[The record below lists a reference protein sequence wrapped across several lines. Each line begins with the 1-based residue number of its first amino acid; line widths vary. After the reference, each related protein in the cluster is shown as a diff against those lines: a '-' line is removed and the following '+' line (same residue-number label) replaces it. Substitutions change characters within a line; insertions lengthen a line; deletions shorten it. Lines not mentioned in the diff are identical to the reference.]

1 MGSVYLAR
9 HPRLDKQ
16 TALKLLNRDLFADA
30 SVRARFEREADL
42 AAQLDHPSIVAVYDR
57 GTEADQ
63 QWISMQYIDGAD
75 ASSVTALTLPPE
87 RAVQIIEGV
96 ADALDYAHGIGVL
109 HRDVK
114 PGNILLAR
122 SSAGHGERVF
132 LTDFGLARL
141 RAQTTQLTQQGM
153 FTATLAFA
161 SPEQMTGSELDGRSD
176 QYSLA
181 CTLYWLLTGMA
192 PFDSPNPADIIHG
205 NLQLAAPP
213 LAVKRRGLPL
223 SLDAVLAV
231 AMAKHPSQRF
241 GTCVEFAAAARH
253 ALSNPGYQP
262 VPARSAPPAAYPPP
276 VAGYPAAPPMPQ
288 YPPAVPPA
296 PVAPPAYP
304 AQRGIPEQAV
314 PVGGSAGLPAQP
326 GAQSAY
332 PAQQGVLGEQVGPAA
347 PAPQPGYPMQ
357 QGVADQAVQVAAPAG
372 RPAQP
377 GGHSAYP
384 GQQGVPGEQAAPADG
399 SVAPETYRG
408 AGGPGAE
415 PQPIGSTALG
425 ASEQPPGGA
434 SVAGQQSDSPPG
446 KVSATD
452 SASPSGSVA
461 QQAGGV
467 GSASASDTAVGSGNS
482 GDAGANEATRGSERS
497 GGPGHSGEPGR
508 SGEPRGA
515 GDAVDDG
522 SEHPTT
528 VTAYAGAQGG
538 SSLLLKGEPAPPA
551 PADSATGAPA
561 MAATHGGQQ
570 PPPHNG
576 VSGFGAAVPPYGP
589 NHDPGHRLPGKRGTS
604 PALIAVFTIIGLLV
618 VLLVLAVVV
627 FVVGGDD
634 GEDSGAAEGPAST
647 FTPAKDI
654 TPQEDPVER
663 SRRVFPSLL
672 PQGTADSGAG
682 YQGAQCTAYEPDD
695 PVRIED
701 RALSSRPWEAVWECR
716 RRVESDSH
724 MDYTIVVYEDADDA
738 RAVLGELPPNSR
750 GTGVKSGAPYTTYH
764 WIEPDPPG
772 PLTTTH
778 LVVGFGGSDP
788 IRSNALISVRH
799 SGPIADEFGRLSS
812 ENAVLQWWADAPL

>member
-1 MGSVYLAR
+1 MLNSGDVFAGFTIERLLGQGGMGSVYLAR

-63 QWISMQYIDGAD
+63 QWISMQYVDGAD
-75 ASSVTALTLPPE
+75 ASSVNALTLPPE

-141 RAQTTQLTQQGM
+141 RAQTTQLTQHGM

-223 SLDAVLAV
+223 SLDAVLGV

-276 VAGYPAAPPMPQ
+276 PVAGYPAAPPMAQAPAGAPMPQ
-288 YPPAVPPA
+288 YPQAA
-296 PVAPPAYP
+296 PVTPGAPPP
-304 AQRGIPEQAV
+304 
-314 PVGGSAGLPAQP
+314 
-326 GAQSAY
+326 Y
-332 PAQQGVLGEQVGPAA
+332 PAQQGMPDQVARAGSAAA
-347 PAPQPGYPMQ
+347 PPPPGAPLAQPSYAAQ
-357 QGVADQAVQVAAPAG
+357 QSVPVDQTAQAGGPPGLAAPAG
-372 RPAQP
+372 PH
-377 GGHSAYP
+377 GGGSYAPTGAPVHQGGVGMPVESVTPQAGSASGSGSG
-384 GQQGVPGEQAAPADG
+384 GQLHP
-399 SVAPETYRG
+399 
-408 AGGPGAE
+408 GPG
-415 PQPIGSTALG
+415 
-425 ASEQPPGGA
+425 
-434 SVAGQQSDSPPG
+434 
-446 KVSATD
+446 
-452 SASPSGSVA
+452 SGA
-461 QQAGGV
+461 QQAGPNGQETAGV
-467 GSASASDTAVGSGNS
+467 STSGAGSGS
-482 GDAGANEATRGSERS
+482 PGADS
-497 GGPGHSGEPGR
+497 GGAVVRDSSSGAGHPE
-508 SGEPRGA
+508 ETEGA
-515 GDAVDDG
+515 GDGADTGADDN
-522 SEHPTT
+522 SNHPTT
-528 VTAYAGAQGG
+528 VTAYSGAQGA
-538 SSLLLKGEPAPPA
+538 SSLLLKGEPAQPA
-551 PADSATGAPA
+551 SPDSAAGPSGAPA
-561 MAATHGGQQ
+561 SAAPHGHLQ
-570 PPPHNG
+570 PAPNG
-576 VSGFGAAVPPYGP
+576 GPGFGAAPPYAPSPGP
-589 NHDPGHRLPGKRGTS
+589 GQRVPVKRGSS
-604 PALIAVFTIIGLLV
+604 PALVAVLAIVGLLV

-627 FVVGGDD
+627 IVVGGDD
-634 GEDSGAAEGPAST
+634 GDEAAATQGSTST

-654 TPQEDPVER
+654 TPQEDPVDR
-663 SRRVFPSLL
+663 SRRLFPSLL
-672 PQGTADSGAG
+672 PQGTEDSGQG
-682 YQGAQCTAYEPDD
+682 YQGAMCTAYEPDD
-695 PVRIED
+695 QVRIED
-701 RALSSRPWEAVWECR
+701 RALSSRPWLTVWECR

-750 GTGVKSGAPYTTYH
+750 STGVKSGAPYTAYH

-772 PLTTTH
+772 PLTTTQ

-788 IRSNALISVRH
+788 IRANALISVRY

-812 ENAVLQWWADAPL
+812 ENAVMRWWADAPL

>member
-1 MGSVYLAR
+1 MLNSGDVFAGFTIERLLGQGGMGSVYLAR

-213 LAVKRRGLPL
+213 LAVKRRGLPQ
-223 SLDAVLAV
+223 SLDAVLTV
-231 AMAKHPSQRF
+231 AMAKHPSHRF

-262 VPARSAPPAAYPPP
+262 VPPRGAPPAAYPPP
-276 VAGYPAAPPMPQ
+276 VAGYPAVPPMAQAPAAAPMPPAPAAAPMPQ
-288 YPPAVPPA
+288 YPPAAPMTPAAPPYPAQHGMPDQTASAGSAAPQVPPVPPVPPA
-296 PVAPPAYP
+296 PPAGQPSY
-304 AQRGIPEQAV
+304 AV
-314 PVGGSAGLPAQP
+314 Q
-326 GAQSAY
+326 QSA
-332 PAQQGVLGEQVGPAA
+332 PVDQ
-347 PAPQPGYPMQ
+347 APQPGGPAA
-357 QGVADQAVQVAAPAG
+357 QGVASSAG
-372 RPAQP
+372 QP
-377 GGHSAYP
+377 GGGSFAP
-384 GQQGVPGEQAAPADG
+384 SPAQGQ
-399 SVAPETYRG
+399 
-408 AGGPGAE
+408 PGAMPLPVE
-415 PQPIGSTALG
+415 SVIPQAVPSTASG
-425 ASEQPPGGA
+425 SDSRGQADPAVGSEA
-434 SVAGQQSDSPPG
+434 QQSGPNGHETPAGS
-446 KVSATD
+446 SAGTD
-452 SASPSGSVA
+452 
-461 QQAGGV
+461 
-467 GSASASDTAVGSGNS
+467 SGNS
-482 GDAGANEATRGSERS
+482 GAGGAVVSDSTS
-497 GGPGHSGEPGR
+497 GTGHPGESAGT
-508 SGEPRGA
+508 
-515 GDAVDDG
+515 GDAADTGGNDN
-522 SEHPTT
+522 SNHPTT
-528 VTAYAGAQGG
+528 VTAYPGSQAA
-538 SSLLLKGEPAPPA
+538 SSLRLKGEPAQPA
-551 PADSATGAPA
+551 SPDAGNGSSGAPA
-561 MAATHGGQQ
+561 TAAPQGHRQ
-570 PPPHNG
+570 PAHNG
-576 VSGFGAAVPPYGP
+576 GPGFGAAPPYAP
-589 NHDPGHRLPGKRGTS
+589 NPHPGQQAPVNRGSS
-604 PALIAVFTIIGLLV
+604 PALIAVFTIVGFLV

-627 FVVGGDD
+627 LVVGGDD
-634 GEDSGAAEGPAST
+634 SDEAAASAGSTST

-663 SRRVFPSLL
+663 SRRIFPSLL
-672 PQGTADSGAG
+672 PQGTADTGQG
-682 YQGAQCTAYEPDD
+682 YQGAVCTAYEPDD

-701 RALSSRPWEAVWECR
+701 RALSSRPWTTVWECR
-716 RRVESDSH
+716 RRVESDTH
-724 MDYTIVVYEDADDA
+724 MSYTIVVYEDADDA

-750 GTGVKSGAPYTTYH
+750 STGAKSGAAYTSYH
-764 WIEPDPPG
+764 WIEPEPDG

-778 LVVGFGGSDP
+778 LVVGFGGADP
-788 IRSNALISVRH
+788 IRANALISVRH

-812 ENAVLQWWADAPL
+812 ENAVMQWWADAPL